1 MTLKLVT
8 LDGKETT
15 LSGILADGRNFP
27 VGKFVVV
34 KKENEQYVCLFSSN
48 ILHSDAAK
56 HLCVLLSGTFVA
68 AGKRE
73 WTYTRYDSSSC
84 TEEYGYDRPKDPEEA
99 RQLLEEL
106 KTIFLQK

>member
-1 MTLKLVT
+1 MTFKLVT

-15 LSGILADGRNFP
+15 LTDILTDDRNFP
-27 VGKFVVV
+27 AGKFVVV
-34 KKENEQYVCLFSSN
+34 KKESEQYVCLFCSN

-56 HLCVLLSGTFVA
+56 QLCARLSGTFVA

-73 WTYTRYDSSSC
+73 WAYTRYDSDSC

-106 KTIFLQK
+106 KTLFL